1 MNRSNAI
8 ALGAAVALGLIAVFI
23 ANAFFSSVQQQQD
36 AVVKQAR
43 LTRIAVATQ
52 SIPFGSP
59 LTNTNVTLTDWPAV
73 SVPAGAFATVEEATR
88 HRVAIQPIVVG
99 EPIIATRVSGT
110 DGRATLSVNLPNDKV
125 AVSIPI
131 NEVSGVAGF
140 VRPGD
145 LVDVLLTR
153 QIPGANSGT
162 ADKLTDVVLQAVP
175 VLAID
180 QVSDKQK
187 TDPAVAKTATVQ
199 VDGYGAQKLA
209 LAREL
214 GSLTLALRN
223 VASPVVAGAGT
234 VTARDLGGSGIRL
247 AVARVPAPMARPAG
261 GMFGRG
267 MIAAAERLPVIPAGA
282 GAAPRLPVIAHPSGP
297 TMTVYRKVQPT
308 EYEVSHAY

>member
-8 ALGAAVALGLIAVFI
+8 ALGAAVVLGLIAVFI

-88 HRVAIQPIVVG
+88 HRVAIQPIVAG

-145 LVDVLLTR
+145 LVDR
-153 QIPGANSGT
+153 KS
-162 ADKLTDVVLQAVP
+162 VV
-175 VLAID
+175 
-180 QVSDKQK
+180 
-187 TDPAVAKTATVQ
+187 
-199 VDGYGAQKLA
+199 
-209 LAREL
+209 
-214 GSLTLALRN
+214 
-223 VASPVVAGAGT
+223 
-234 VTARDLGGSGIRL
+234 
-247 AVARVPAPMARPAG
+247 
-261 GMFGRG
+261 
-267 MIAAAERLPVIPAGA
+267 
-282 GAAPRLPVIAHPSGP
+282 
-297 TMTVYRKVQPT
+297 
-308 EYEVSHAY
+308 